1 MIKVLIVDDEM
12 SAGVRIEHM
21 LSKVKNI
28 KPLAT
33 VSDIAQAIELSATQE
48 PDIVVVKL
56 PASGSQRVVDFVD
69 KLEILPIIIFCPS
82 FEGYDPIP
90 SPIKRMNSS
99 CMKLVNSEDLLSAI
113 LNASRAIHQRCRA
126 GITEAR
132 KHLYIYSYKGI
143 ETIPVDDILL
153 FQAAQKYVVVHT
165 AYGTATINDSLAA
178 LIVEFSGLFVRIH
191 RNALVAIKAIDKL
204 QQDDD
209 KLVVV
214 IKGLDIKPVVSR
226 RRASNLR
233 QLIPLL

>member
-12 SAGVRIEHM
+12 LAGVRIEHM

-28 KPLAT
+28 KAIGT
-33 VSDIAQAIELSATQE
+33 VADVADVIDLPAVQG
-48 PDIVVVKL
+48 PDILVVKL
-56 PASGSQRVVDFVD
+56 PASGSQSVVEFVD
-69 KLEILPIIIFCPS
+69 KFKVLPIIIFCPS
-82 FEGYDPIP
+82 FEGYNPTP
-90 SPIKRMNSS
+90 SSIKRMNSS
-99 CMKLVNSEDLLSAI
+99 RMKLVSSEDLLSAI
-113 LNASRAIHQRCRA
+113 LNASRVIHQRCRA

-132 KHLYIYSYKGI
+132 KHLYTYSYKGI
-143 ETIPVDDILL
+143 ETIPVDEILL

-165 AYGTATINDSLAA
+165 VNGTATINDSLAA

-204 QQDDD
+204 QQEDD

-214 IKGLDIKPVVSR
+214 IKDLDIKPVVSR